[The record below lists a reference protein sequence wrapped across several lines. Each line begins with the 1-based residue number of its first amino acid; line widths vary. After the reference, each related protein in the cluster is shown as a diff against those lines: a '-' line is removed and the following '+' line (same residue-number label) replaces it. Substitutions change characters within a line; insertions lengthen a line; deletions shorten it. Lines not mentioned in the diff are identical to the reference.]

1 MITMRQRT
9 RTVPHCLMPQ
19 LLRASAAWLLSSS
32 LLATV
37 SQLFNRVSV
46 RLISSSQL
54 SLFSACFRFLPP
66 LPACP
71 LAPPLR
77 QLLCLSLSVQEI
89 RTQCPA
95 RHFYWTDN
103 SAASPRNHEMQSSSR
118 SQAAVRT
125 GSPSPPPPAGPFL
138 LLLLLLLP
146 FLLLAILLLFL
157 FLPCTSNSFELLSI
171 HCGSPTTPTGPRPCW
186 PRPPPPR
193 RFVLNVQ
200 RKQHAIFSGSCS
212 AFCMSF
218 SCSTRGNLH

>member
-1 MITMRQRT
+1 MCVCGWSVCVCAHLSSSFFSTFAFALANSFAFISIVAKCNQITLMFPLMSFTLTLRART
-9 RTVPHCLMPQ
+9 ATTTIADNNDNNEATHSHCATLPHSCPL

-37 SQLFNRVSV
+37 SQLFNQVSV

-54 SLFSACFRFLPP
+54 SLFSACFHFLPP

-103 SAASPRNHEMQSSSR
+103 SAASPRNHEMQS
-118 SQAAVRT
+118 
-125 GSPSPPPPAGPFL
+125 
-138 LLLLLLLP
+138 
-146 FLLLAILLLFL
+146 
-157 FLPCTSNSFELLSI
+157 
-171 HCGSPTTPTGPRPCW
+171 
-186 PRPPPPR
+186 
-193 RFVLNVQ
+193 
-200 RKQHAIFSGSCS
+200 
-212 AFCMSF
+212 
-218 SCSTRGNLH
+218 